1 METDRDKVNRKGI
14 NKRGTYMKNIK
25 NKNGTMLIE
34 TALVLVILLVI
45 LLGITEFARAWFT
58 KNSLKNAVRQ
68 GARVA
73 VVTPAASLTTSFQ
86 CASSTTCPNANVLT
100 NAVCCQPGV
109 KPKTGEPAINVTLEC
124 RDASN
129 AIVACSAVA
138 PNGTVRVQA
147 ILNNPN
153 FYVIGGG
160 IWPWPK
166 SLNLIVA
173 ASMRYE

>member
-1 METDRDKVNRKGI
+1 METDRDKMNRKEI

-58 KNSLKNAVRQ
+58 KSSLKNAVRQ

-73 VVTPAASLTTSFQ
+73 VVTPVTGFPTSPFSCTAATN
-86 CASSTTCPNANVLT
+86 CPNTNT
-100 NAVCCQPGV
+100 IINAVCCQPGV
-109 KPKTGEPAINVTLEC
+109 KPKAGEPAIAVTLSC
-124 RDASN
+124 NDA
-129 AIVACSAVA
+129 ACGNPIPVGAAVKVIA
-138 PNGTVRVQA
+138 TF
-147 ILNNPN
+147 NNPN
-153 FYVIGGG
+153 FYIIGGG
-160 IWPWPK
+160 IWPWGK
-166 SLNLIVA
+166 GFTTTVD